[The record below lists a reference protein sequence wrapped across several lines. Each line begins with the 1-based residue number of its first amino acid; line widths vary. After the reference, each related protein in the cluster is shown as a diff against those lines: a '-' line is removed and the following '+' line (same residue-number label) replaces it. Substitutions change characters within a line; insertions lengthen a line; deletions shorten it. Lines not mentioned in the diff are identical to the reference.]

1 MTLVS
6 IMLATSVAGM
16 GFIQGIAK
24 MVETNKEI
32 AAKFGIDLE
41 YIEKRSNTRRNAEML
56 GNDLTFLGIR
66 EFERTKH
73 VHRLHPYLGKFIP
86 QLVEVF
92 LRKYFKRGDTILD
105 PFSGSGTTL
114 VEANVLGINS
124 IGIELSPFNMLIQ
137 QVKTRQ
143 YDIPEVEAEIK
154 DALRRLKSFS
164 YGIQSKMQ
172 PLFGPQVETFV
183 TDSEYLREWF
193 SERALQEILF
203 YSSIIK
209 DYKNDDVLK
218 IILSRA
224 ARSARLI
231 PHYDLARPKRPI
243 RETYWCIKHRRYCDP
258 INEALK
264 FINRYSWDT
273 IRRLKDFDKLRTDA
287 FVTIIQ
293 GDARTTKLPGGL
305 TIDGI
310 FTSPPYVGLID
321 YHEQHRYAYELFD
334 FSRQDEL
341 EIGPAIKGQNGNAKT
356 EYVQGIIRAFRN
368 VSTNLIGGASV
379 FIVAND
385 KFNLYPTIGK
395 QSGFKLADVFH
406 RPVLM
411 RTERDSNKYFE
422 SIFCFKKVG

>member
-1 MTLVS
+1 
-6 IMLATSVAGM
+6 MLDS
-16 GFIQGIAK
+16 
-24 MVETNKEI
+24 NKAA
-32 AAKFGIDLE
+32 AAKFGIDLDF
-41 YIEKRSNTRRNAEML
+41 IEKRSNTRRNVEIL
-56 GNDLTFLGIR
+56 GNDLTFISVR

-124 IGIELSPFNMLIQ
+124 IGIDLSPFNVLIQ
-137 QVKTRQ
+137 QVKIRK
-143 YDIPEVEAEIK
+143 YNIPEVEAEIK
-154 DALRRLKSFS
+154 DALRKFKAFS
-164 YGIQSKMQ
+164 YGLQSKSL
-172 PLFGPQVETFV
+172 PPSKPRIESFV
-183 TDSEYLREWF
+183 VDSEYLKEWF

-203 YSSIIK
+203 YRSVIK
-209 DYKNDDVLK
+209 DYKNADLLK

-231 PHYDLARPKRPI
+231 PHYDLARPKKAI
-243 RETYWCIKHRRYCDP
+243 RKTYWCIKHKRYCEP

-273 IRRLKDFDKLRTDA
+273 IKRLKEFDKLRTDA
-287 FVTIIQ
+287 FMKGIQ
-293 GDARTTKLPGGL
+293 GDARTIKLPEGL

-310 FTSPPYVGLID
+310 FTSPPYVGIID

-334 FSRQDEL
+334 FLRQDEL
-341 EIGPAIKGQNGNAKT
+341 EIGPASKGQNGNAKD
-356 EYVQGIIRAFRN
+356 EYVRGIVDTFRN
-368 VSTNLIGGASV
+368 VSRNLTDGAPV

-385 KFNLYPTIGK
+385 KFNLYPNIGK
-395 QSGFKLADVFH
+395 QCGFELVDVFN

-422 SIFCFKKVG
+422 SIFCFKKG

>member
-1 MTLVS
+1 VL
-6 IMLATSVAGM
+6 
-16 GFIQGIAK
+16 
-24 MVETNKEI
+24 EI
-32 AAKFGIDLE
+32 NRKAAAKFGIDLDL
-41 YIEKRSNTRRNAEML
+41 IEKRTNTQRNIKVL
-56 GNDLTFLGIR
+56 GNDLTFISVR

-92 LRKYFKRGDTILD
+92 LKKYFKRGDTVLD

-124 IGIELSPFNMLIQ
+124 IGIELSPFNVLIQ
-137 QVKTRQ
+137 QIKIGE
-143 YDIPEVEAEIK
+143 YNIPEVESEIK
-154 DALRRLKSFS
+154 DALKRLKVFS
-164 YGIQSKMQ
+164 YGLQSKNL
-172 PLFGPQVETFV
+172 PLFGSKIGTFV
-183 TDSEYLREWF
+183 TQSAYLKEWF

-209 DYKNDDVLK
+209 EYKNADLLK

-231 PHYDLARPKRPI
+231 PHYDLARPKKAVRK
-243 RETYWCIKHRRYCDP
+243 TYWCIKHKRYCEP

-273 IRRLKDFDKLRTDA
+273 IKRLKEFDKLRTDA
-287 FVTIIQ
+287 FIKVIQ
-293 GDARTTKLPGGL
+293 GDARIMKLPDGL
-305 TIDGI
+305 TINGI
-310 FTSPPYVGLID
+310 FTSPPYVGIID

-334 FSRQDEL
+334 FLRQDEL
-341 EIGPAIKGQNGNAKT
+341 EIGPAKKGQNGNAKD
-356 EYVQGIIRAFRN
+356 EYVRGIINTFRN
-368 VSTNLIGGASV
+368 VSRSLADGAPV

-385 KFNLYPTIGK
+385 KFNIYPNIGK
-395 QSGFKLADVFH
+395 QCGFELLDVFH

-422 SIFCFKKVG
+422 SIFYFKKT

>member
-1 MTLVS
+1 
-6 IMLATSVAGM
+6 ML
-16 GFIQGIAK
+16 
-24 MVETNKEI
+24 EI
-32 AAKFGIDLE
+32 NRKAAAKFGIDLDL
-41 YIEKRSNTRRNAEML
+41 IEKRTNTQRNIKVL
-56 GNDLTFLGIR
+56 GNDLTFISVR

-92 LRKYFKRGDTILD
+92 LKKYFKRGDTVLD

-124 IGIELSPFNMLIQ
+124 IGIELSPFNVLIQ
-137 QVKTRQ
+137 QIKIGE
-143 YDIPEVEAEIK
+143 YNIPEVESEIK
-154 DALRRLKSFS
+154 DALKRLKVFS
-164 YGIQSKMQ
+164 YGLQSKNL
-172 PLFGPQVETFV
+172 PLFGSKIGTFV
-183 TDSEYLREWF
+183 TQSAYLKEWF

-209 DYKNDDVLK
+209 EYKNADLLK

-231 PHYDLARPKRPI
+231 PHYDLARPKKAVRK
-243 RETYWCIKHRRYCDP
+243 TYWCIKHKRYCEP

-273 IRRLKDFDKLRTDA
+273 IKRLKEFDKLRTDA
-287 FVTIIQ
+287 FIKVIQ
-293 GDARTTKLPGGL
+293 GDARIMKLPDGL
-305 TIDGI
+305 TINGI
-310 FTSPPYVGLID
+310 FTSPPYVGIID

-334 FSRQDEL
+334 FLRQDEL
-341 EIGPAIKGQNGNAKT
+341 EIGPAKKGQNGNAKD
-356 EYVQGIIRAFRN
+356 EYVRGIINTFRN
-368 VSTNLIGGASV
+368 VSRSLADGAPV

-385 KFNLYPTIGK
+385 KFNIYPNIGK
-395 QSGFKLADVFH
+395 QCGFELLDVFH

-422 SIFCFKKVG
+422 SIFYFKKT